1 MKWPALTLA
10 LLLAPSFLAGCAV
23 NPATGKTNFVMMS
36 EQQELDL
43 GRRYNQEIAKQNP
56 RYADDQLQAYVQ
68 QVGQRVASHS
78 HRANIPY
85 QFTVVDSP
93 DINAFAL
100 PGGYIYIHR
109 GLLAY
114 LGSEAELAAVLG
126 HEVGHVT
133 ARHSVQQQSQ
143 STAWNILGQA
153 VAIGTG
159 VGAAGDLTN
168 VLGTA
173 FVRGYGRDMEL
184 EADGLGAQYLAR
196 SGYDPQAMIEVVEVL
211 KNQEEFAQ
219 DQARRKGQSAP
230 PSSYHGLFDTHPDND
245 KRLQQVVG
253 PARALVGG
261 NQVVNR
267 EVFLKHLEGLP
278 FGDSEQT
285 GVRRGQDFYHA
296 ELNFTLHFPNGW
308 GLVNRPDAVITHSPD
323 QQAFIALTLDGQK
336 PAMEPA
342 EYLRRKARGQRLNME
357 EPLQLAGLQG
367 ATAVMPG
374 SPARRVAV
382 IYKDDK
388 VYLFVGAIRNQ
399 ASLESQDDNF
409 MAVIRSFRP
418 LKKEELALAQP
429 LRLHVIQVK
438 SGQTIASLA
447 RDSKLPG
454 TQADLENRIR
464 LLNNLYPI
472 GEPKPGDWLKVL
484 R

>member
-1 MKWPALTLA
+1 MKWPALGLA
-10 LLLAPSFLAGCAV
+10 LLLASSLLAGCAV
-23 NPATGKTNFVMMS
+23 NPATGRTNFVMMS

-56 RYADDQLQAYVQ
+56 RYADEKLQAYVQ
-68 QVGQRVASHS
+68 QVGQRVSIHS
-78 HRANIPY
+78 HRSNIPY

-114 LGSEAELAAVLG
+114 LNSEAELAAVLG

-168 VLGTA
+168 ALGSA

-196 SGYDPQAMIEVVEVL
+196 SGYDPQAMIEVVKVL
-211 KNQEEFAQ
+211 KNQEDFAR
-219 DQARRKGQSAP
+219 DQARRKGQDAP
-230 PSSYHGLFDTHPDND
+230 PSGYHGLFDTHPDND
-245 KRLQQVVG
+245 TRLKQVVG
-253 PARALVGG
+253 PAGALAGE

-267 EVFLKHLEGLP
+267 DVFLQHLEGLP
-278 FGDSEQT
+278 FGDSAET
-285 GVRRGQDFYHA
+285 GVRRGQGFYHS
-296 ELNFTLHFPNGW
+296 ELNFTFQFPEGW
-308 GLVNRPDAVITHSPD
+308 GLVNRPDAVITHSAD
-323 QQAFIALTLDGQK
+323 QQAFIAMTLDGKQSGLT
-336 PAMEPA
+336 PTD
-342 EYLRRKARGQRLNME
+342 YLRQKAGGQRLAME
-357 EPLQLAGLQG
+357 EPLQQAGLQG
-367 ATAVMPG
+367 ATAVLPG
-374 SPARRVAV
+374 NPARRVAV
-382 IYKDDK
+382 IYKDAK
-388 VYLFVGAIRNQ
+388 AYLFVGAIRNR
-399 ASLESQDDNF
+399 ASLESQDDHF
-409 MAVIRSFRP
+409 LSVIRSFRP
-418 LKKEELALAQP
+418 LRKEELALAQP
-429 LRLHVIQVK
+429 LRLHLIQAK
-438 SGQTIASLA
+438 PGQTIASLV

-454 TQADLENRIR
+454 VQVDLENRIR